1 MEKITNDMGIRIS
14 PLIYSGTLELTIEM
28 NFERTK
34 KTVLT
39 AMNSKQ
45 NIQVWKMDQDVA
57 FLIKGIV
64 NRLM

>member
-1 MEKITNDMGIRIS
+1 MGIKIS
-14 PLIYSGTLELTIEM
+14 ALIYSGTLELTIEM
-28 NFERTK
+28 NFKRTK

-45 NIQVWKMDQDVA
+45 NIQVLKMDQDVA
-57 FLIKGIV
+57 FSIKGIV

>member
-1 MEKITNDMGIRIS
+1 MGIRIS